1 MSRPGGN
8 AGLLSDRQVDIIASR
23 LAERMSAHARQ
34 QAPAVAAPRR
44 APVSAPR
51 EALGDGVFAT
61 VDDAV
66 DAAATAFRE
75 LDGMSLEGRQKIIA
89 SIRESMF
96 ENAEELAR
104 LAHAETGLGRVEDKI
119 VKNRLVTRKTS
130 GTEVLTPQAVTGD
143 SGLTLTEY
151 APYGVI
157 GAITPTTN
165 PTSTIICNTIA
176 MVAAGNSIVFNV
188 HPNARECSMANVR
201 LLHQAITRAGGP
213 ANLVTAVATPTIESA
228 QELMGHEG
236 VRLLAVT
243 GGSGVVR
250 QAMTS
255 GKRAICAGPGNPP
268 VVVDATADL
277 DYAARN
283 IVAGASFDNNIVC
296 VDEKEVIAVES
307 IVDELVQH
315 MGQHGARVLT
325 ERELHKVTNVIF
337 SEYPG
342 RRQRAHVE
350 KDLIGKN
357 ASEILARAG
366 IASHGDPRLLVA
378 RVSNGHPLIWTE
390 QMMPVLPVTTVPDVD
405 RAIELAKEAEHGYRA
420 LGWHVFARHRR
431 AQSHGAHDQHQH
443 LHEKRPVLRRT
454 RRRGRRPHQFHHR
467 KPNGRRPDRAGRIQP
482 AATLRHGRSLPYRL
496 RLEVPNKKRHG
507 AIALLE
513 FETDCRRHP
522 GERRHGQTIAH
533 RLDALRQHSPGSLPD
548 SCRRQCRKHR
558 RSLCGRDSGG
568 RESRR
573 AERQSVS
580 R

>member
-8 AGLLSDRQVDIIASR
+8 AGLLTDRQVDLIATR
-23 LAERMSAHARQ
+23 LAERVSGSPTTQPAARS
-34 QAPAVAAPRR
+34 AVAAPHR
-44 APVSAPR
+44 APIIGSTGAPR

-66 DAAATAFRE
+66 DAAATAFHE

-104 LAHAETGLGRVEDKI
+104 LAHTETGLGRVEDKI

-176 MVAAGNSIVFNV
+176 MVSAGNSIVFNV

-201 LLHQAITRAGGP
+201 LLHNAITRAGGP

-228 QELMGHEG
+228 QELMSHKG

-268 VVVDATADL
+268 VVVDTTADL
-277 DYAARN
+277 ELAGRC
-283 IVAGASFDNNIVC
+283 IVAGAGFDNNIVC
-296 VDEKEVIAVES
+296 TDEKEVIAVES
-307 IVDELVQH
+307 VVDELLKQ
-315 MGQHGARVLT
+315 MKQ
-325 ERELHKVTNVIF
+325 
-337 SEYPG
+337 P
-342 RRQRAHVE
+342 
-350 KDLIGKN
+350 GKN
-357 ASEILARAG
+357 CQMHS
-366 IASHGDPRLLVA
+366 RLL
-378 RVSNGHPLIWTE
+378 
-390 QMMPVLPVTTVPDVD
+390 
-405 RAIELAKEAEHGYRA
+405 
-420 LGWHVFARHRR
+420 
-431 AQSHGAHDQHQH
+431 
-443 LHEKRPVLRRT
+443 KR
-454 RRRGRRPHQFHHR
+454 Q
-467 KPNGRRPDRAGRIQP
+467 
-482 AATLRHGRSLPYRL
+482 
-496 RLEVPNKKRHG
+496 
-507 AIALLE
+507 
-513 FETDCRRHP
+513 
-522 GERRHGQTIAH
+522 
-533 RLDALRQHSPGSLPD
+533 
-548 SCRRQCRKHR
+548 
-558 RSLCGRDSGG
+558 
-568 RESRR
+568 
-573 AERQSVS
+573 
-580 R
+580 

>member
-8 AGLLSDRQVDIIASR
+8 TGLLSNRQVDIIATR
-23 LAERMSAHARQ
+23 LAERMSGSSAARP
-34 QAPAVAAPRR
+34 ATSPAVATPRR
-44 APVSAPR
+44 APVIDSTGATR
-51 EALGDGVFAT
+51 EALGDGIFAT

-75 LDGMSLEGRQKIIA
+75 FDRISLEGRQNIIA

-104 LAHAETGLGRVEDKI
+104 LAHTETGLGRIEDKVI
-119 VKNRLVTRKTS
+119 KNRLVTRKTS

-143 SGLTLTEY
+143 NGLTLTEY

-176 MVAAGNSIVFNV
+176 MLSAGNSIVFNV
-188 HPNARECSMANVR
+188 HPGARQCSMANVR
-201 LLHQAITRAGGP
+201 LLHHAITRAGGP
-213 ANLVTAVATPTIESA
+213 ANLVTAISTPTIESA

-277 DYAARN
+277 EHAARN

-296 VDEKEVIAVES
+296 VDEKEVIAVEN
-307 IVDELVQH
+307 IVDELLQR
-315 MGQHGARVLT
+315 MGQHGARVLN

-342 RRQRAHVE
+342 RRKRAVVA

-357 ASEILARAG
+357 ASEILDRAG
-366 IASHGDPRLLVA
+366 IASNGDPKLLAVRVA
-378 RVSNGHPLIWTE
+378 NGHPLVWTE
-390 QMMPVLPVTTVPDVD
+390 QMMPVLPSQRG
-405 RAIELAKEAEHGYRA
+405 RARLRPLCRY
-420 LGWHVFARHRR
+420 VFTRHRC
-431 AQSHGAHDQHQH
+431 AKPHGAHYQHQYF
-443 LHEKRPVLRRT
+443 HEERTVFRRS
-454 RRRGRRPHQFHHR
+454 RGRR
-467 KPNGRRPDRAGRIQP
+467 
-482 AATLRHGRSLPYRL
+482 
-496 RLEVPNKKRHG
+496 
-507 AIALLE
+507 
-513 FETDCRRHP
+513 
-522 GERRHGQTIAH
+522 
-533 RLDALRQHSPGSLPD
+533 
-548 SCRRQCRKHR
+548 
-558 RSLCGRDSGG
+558 
-568 RESRR
+568 
-573 AERQSVS
+573 
-580 R
+580 